1 MGSKRLGLVLAAG
14 AVGLVAGCVDRRF
27 LVETDVPGA
36 QVYVDGKLIGAS
48 PADAQWEYAGCRRF
62 TAVAPGYEPL
72 VQDVNFA
79 AKWYEFPPLDFFAE
93 VLWPFR
99 IEDRRLVQLHLEP
112 TRPVNEAAL
121 VGAADG
127 LRARGQAL
135 PPTSVPPSTRPA
147 TALPPPLPTGSG
159 PLLPVPN
166 NFVQPNQPSP
176 FTPGGIDQP
185 LFPTVPGGVP
195 MR

>member
-1 MGSKRLGLVLAAG
+1 MRSKRLGLVLAAG
-14 AVGLVAGCVDRRF
+14 AVGLLAGCVDRRF
-27 LVETDVPGA
+27 LVETNVPGA
-36 QVYVDGKLIGAS
+36 QVYVDGRLIGAT

-79 AKWYEFPPLDFFAE
+79 PKWYEYPPLDFFAE

-99 IEDRRLVQLHLEP
+99 IEDRRLVQLQLEP

-121 VGAADG
+121 VGAADD
-127 LRARGQAL
+127 LRARGQTL
-135 PPTSVPPSTRPA
+135 PPTSVPRSDRPA
-147 TALPPPLPTGSG
+147 TALPQPLPTGAG
-159 PLLPVPN
+159 PILPVPN
-166 NFVQPNQPSP
+166 NFFPPEQPLP
-176 FTPGGIDQP
+176 TPGGIDQP
-185 LFPTVPGGVP
+185 LFPTAPGGVP